1 VVEDTKLSRLARQPG
16 PLEAAREFVK
26 RHAGAWEADRGR
38 ELMYSQHCEGYLK
51 RIA

>member
-1 VVEDTKLSRLARQPG
+1 MVEDTKLSRLARRPG
-16 PLEAAREFVK
+16 PLEAARAFLQQ
-26 RHAGAWEADRGR
+26 HPDAWQADRGR